1 MRNQKQELS
10 GLYSSLGYKPLNRV
24 WAKVEILLGL
34 GAAGAGLLLA
44 EWGLS
49 RPLSEVDLGWVAAGW
64 VLFVLG
70 GYLAMAGH
78 RSHLYQSA
86 NEQTAFLLEE
96 IRRIKAKG

>member
-1 MRNQKQELS
+1 MRDKKQELS

-44 EWGLS
+44 EWGLL
-49 RPLSEVDLGWVAAGW
+49 RPSSEVNLGWAAAGW

-96 IRRIKAKG
+96 IRRIQAKG